1 MTTSL
6 GQRFFGSTRG
16 RMVTLL
22 RRRGLTVDELAAEV
36 GLTNNGVRAHLATL
50 ERDGLVTQRGSVRSS
65 SGGGKPAYIYRLTPE
80 AEALFPKAYEPV
92 LGRLLDVLSGGLGP
106 EEAEAMLRE
115 VGRRMAEGRTISD
128 GGVRARLEEA
138 VATLNALGGLA
149 ELEEH
154 DGGFL
159 IRGYSCPLGAVT
171 PDHPEVC
178 RMAETLISELAAAP
192 VREHC
197 DREIEPRCC
206 FEVMPSESA
215 NETQ

>member
-1 MTTSL
+1 MTTSF
-6 GQRFFGSTRG
+6 GQKFFASTRG

-50 ERDGLVTQRGSVRSS
+50 ERDGLVTQQGSVRSS
-65 SGGGKPAYIYRLTPE
+65 SGGGKPAYVYQLTPE
-80 AEALFPKAYEPV
+80 AEALYPKAYEPV
-92 LGRLLDVLSGGLGP
+92 LGRLLDVLSEGLGP
-106 EEAEAMLRE
+106 EESEALLRE
-115 VGRRMAEGRTISD
+115 VGRRIAEGRKAPD
-128 GGVRARLEEA
+128 GGMRARLEEA
-138 VATLNALGGLA
+138 VAMLNELGGLA

-159 IRGYSCPLGAVT
+159 IRGYSCPLVAVT

-178 RMAETLISELAAAP
+178 RMAETLVSVLAGAP

-206 FEVMPSESA
+206 FEVTLSEST
-215 NETQ
+215 NEK

>member
-6 GQRFFGSTRG
+6 WRRFFGSTRG

-65 SGGGKPAYIYRLTPE
+65 GGGGKPAFVYRLTPE
-80 AEALFPKAYEPV
+80 AEALFPKGYEPV
-92 LGRLLDVLSGGLGP
+92 LGRLLDVLSEGLGP
-106 EEAEAMLRE
+106 EQSEALLRE
-115 VGRRMAEGRTISD
+115 VGRRIAEGRKIPD

-138 VATLNALGGLA
+138 VATVNELGDLA

-159 IRGYSCPLGAVT
+159 IRGYSCPLVAVT

-178 RMAETLISELAAAP
+178 RMAETLISELADAP

-206 FEVMPSESA
+206 FEVTPSENA
-215 NETQ
+215 DET

>member
-6 GQRFFGSTRG
+6 GRKFFGSTRG

-36 GLTNNGVRAHLATL
+36 GLTNNGVRAHLTTL
-50 ERDGLVTQRGSVRSS
+50 ERDGLVTQQGSVRSS
-65 SGGGKPAYIYRLTPE
+65 SGGGKPAYVYRLTPE

-92 LGRLLDVLSGGLGP
+92 LGRLLDVLSEGLGP
-106 EEAEAMLRE
+106 EESEALLRE
-115 VGRRMAEGRTISD
+115 VGRRIAEGRKVPD
-128 GGVRARLEEA
+128 GGVRVRLEEA
-138 VATLNALGGLA
+138 VATLNELGGLA
-149 ELEEH
+149 ELEEQ

-159 IRGYSCPLGAVT
+159 IRGYSCPLVAVT

-197 DREIEPRCC
+197 DRETEPHCC
-206 FEVMPSESA
+206 FEVTPSETVD
-215 NETQ
+215 ET

>member
-6 GQRFFGSTRG
+6 GRRFFGSTRG

-22 RRRGLTVDELAAEV
+22 RRKGLTVDEMAAEV

-50 ERDGLVTQRGSVRSS
+50 ERDGLVTQQGSVRSS
-65 SGGGKPAYIYRLTPE
+65 SGGGKPAYVYRLTSE

-92 LGRLLDVLSGGLGP
+92 LGWLLDVLSEGLGP
-106 EEAEAMLRE
+106 EESEALLRE
-115 VGRRMAEGRTISD
+115 VGRRIAEGRNVPD

-138 VATLNALGGLA
+138 VATLNELGGLA

-154 DGGFL
+154 EGGFL
-159 IRGYSCPLGAVT
+159 IRGFSCPLGAVT
-171 PDHPEVC
+171 PDHPDVC
-178 RMAETLISELAAAP
+178 RMAETLISVLATAP

-206 FEVMPSESA
+206 FEVTPSESA
-215 NETQ
+215 DET

>member
-6 GQRFFGSTRG
+6 GQKFFASTRG
-16 RMVTLL
+16 RIVTLL
-22 RRRGLTVDELAAEV
+22 RRRGLTVDELAVEV
-36 GLTNNGVRAHLATL
+36 GLTNNGIRAHLATL
-50 ERDGLVTQRGSVRSS
+50 ERDGLVTQQGSVRSS
-65 SGGGKPAYIYRLTPE
+65 SGGGKPAYVYQLTPE

-92 LGRLLDVLSGGLGP
+92 LGRLLDVLSEGPGP
-106 EEAEAMLRE
+106 EESEALLRE
-115 VGRRMAEGRTISD
+115 VGRRVAEGRKVPD
-128 GGVRARLEEA
+128 GGLRARLEEA
-138 VATLNALGGLA
+138 VAMLNELGGLA

-159 IRGYSCPLGAVT
+159 IRGYSCALVAVT

-178 RMAETLISELAAAP
+178 RMVETLVSKLASAP

-206 FEVMPSESA
+206 FEVTPSESA
-215 NETQ
+215 DEK

>member
-1 MTTSL
+1 MTTSF
-6 GQRFFGSTRG
+6 GQKFFASTRG
-16 RMVTLL
+16 RIVTLL

-50 ERDGLVTQRGSVRSS
+50 ERDGLVTQQGSVRSS
-65 SGGGKPAYIYRLTPE
+65 SGGGKPAYVYQLTPE
-80 AEALFPKAYEPV
+80 AEALYPKAYEPV
-92 LGRLLDVLSGGLGP
+92 LGRLLDVLSEGLGP
-106 EEAEAMLRE
+106 EESEALLRE
-115 VGRRMAEGRTISD
+115 VGRRIAEGRKAPD
-128 GGVRARLEEA
+128 GGMRARLEEA
-138 VATLNALGGLA
+138 VAMLNELGGLA

-159 IRGYSCPLGAVT
+159 IRGYSCPLVAVT

-178 RMAETLISELAAAP
+178 RMAETLVSVLAGAP

-206 FEVMPSESA
+206 FEVTPSESA
-215 NETQ
+215 DEK

>member
-1 MTTSL
+1 MATSL

-16 RMVTLL
+16 RIVTLL
-22 RRRGLTVDELAAEV
+22 RRRGMTVDELAAEV
-36 GLTNNGVRAHLATL
+36 SLTNNGVRAHLATL

-65 SGGGKPAYIYRLTPE
+65 SGGGKPAYVYRLTPE

-92 LGRLLDVLSGGLGP
+92 LGRLLDVLSGELGP
-106 EEAEAMLRE
+106 EESEAMLRE
-115 VGRRMAEGRTISD
+115 VGRRIAEGRTVSD
-128 GGVRARLEEA
+128 GGGRARLEEA

-159 IRGYSCPLGAVT
+159 IRGYSCPLGAVA

-215 NETQ
+215 DETP

>member
-6 GQRFFGSTRG
+6 DRKFFGSTRG

-50 ERDGLVTQRGSVRSS
+50 ERDGLVTQQGSVRSS
-65 SGGGKPAYIYRLTPE
+65 SGGGKPAYVYRLTPE
-80 AEALFPKAYEPV
+80 GEALFPKAYEPV
-92 LGRLLDVLSGGLGP
+92 LGRLLDVLAEGP
-106 EEAEAMLRE
+106 EGSETLLRE
-115 VGRRMAEGRTISD
+115 VGRRIAEERKVPD
-128 GGVRARLEEA
+128 GGVRARIEEA
-138 VATLNALGGLA
+138 VAALNDLGGLA

-159 IRGYSCPLGAVT
+159 IRGYSCPLVAVT

-178 RMAETLISELAAAP
+178 RMAETLISVLAAAP

-206 FEVMPSESA
+206 FEVTPTESGD
-215 NETQ
+215 ET